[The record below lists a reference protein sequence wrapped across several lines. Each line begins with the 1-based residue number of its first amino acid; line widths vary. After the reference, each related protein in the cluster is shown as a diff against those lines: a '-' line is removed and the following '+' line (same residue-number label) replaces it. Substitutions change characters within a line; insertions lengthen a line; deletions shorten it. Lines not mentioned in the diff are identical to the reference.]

1 MTAPNIIDGRL
12 HSPHFV
18 CVRDDQVLGD
28 GRLLDVFGIS
38 SFQRLIGKKP
48 LGHYAVIFDAE
59 DWTVV
64 ADSWYYN
71 LWHSPRKRSA
81 VEVLARDYELYV
93 CSVGDCDL
101 SYAFEY
107 HKAGQLRRKRVVES
121 PRFSDQ
127 IVTVDLGT
135 PLVAEAEIWDCDFDD
150 ALRIQLLG
158 ESLGIPLTVS
168 DAQLRT
174 YCVIRGDEG

>member
-1 MTAPNIIDGRL
+1 M
-12 HSPHFV
+12 
-18 CVRDDQVLGD
+18 
-28 GRLLDVFGIS
+28 
-38 SFQRLIGKKP
+38 
-48 LGHYAVIFDAE
+48 
-59 DWTVV
+59 
-64 ADSWYYN
+64 
-71 LWHSPRKRSA
+71 
-81 VEVLARDYELYV
+81 LARDYELYV

-135 PLVAEAEIWDCDFDD
+135 PLVAEAEIWDCDMDD

-158 ESLGIPLTVS
+158 NLLEFH
-168 DAQLRT
+168 
-174 YCVIRGDEG
+174 